1 MKRFLNA
8 DDSDF
13 GEGILEILEILEI
26 GGFDSIIVLHP
37 R

>member
-1 MKRFLNA
+1 MERFLNA

-13 GEGILEILEILEI
+13 GEGILEILEI